1 MEPKKYHIFL
11 VTVLL
16 VWAVFFPAYV
26 HYYNLAEADC
36 LHNPHWENPFQE
48 GLLAGLIKKWEF
60 LGWNVCPLMSDQDN
74 YCFELVTYFSFPNFC
89 PTGQILILRC

>member
-60 LGWNVCPLMSDQDN
+60 LGGMFVP
-74 YCFELVTYFSFPNFC
+74 
-89 PTGQILILRC
+89 